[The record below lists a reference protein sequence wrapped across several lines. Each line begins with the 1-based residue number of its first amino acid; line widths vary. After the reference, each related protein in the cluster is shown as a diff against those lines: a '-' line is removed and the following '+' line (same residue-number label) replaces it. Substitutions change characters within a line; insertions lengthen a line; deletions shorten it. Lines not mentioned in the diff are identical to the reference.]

1 MARVEKV
8 MKLSSGKR
16 RNAGR
21 RYEQLRSSLS
31 PYERG

>member
-1 MARVEKV
+1 L

-16 RNAGR
+16 RHAGS